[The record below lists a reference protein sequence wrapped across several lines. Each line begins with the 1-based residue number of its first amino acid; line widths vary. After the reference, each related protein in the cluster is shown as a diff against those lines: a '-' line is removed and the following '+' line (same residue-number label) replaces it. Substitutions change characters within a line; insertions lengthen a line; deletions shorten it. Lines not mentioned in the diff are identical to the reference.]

1 MRRLDA
7 TGRIGDGM
15 LGFFKLAL
23 FGYLGLTVLYWLL
36 SVYYRSVERERLER
50 DYDDGGVGG
59 EREAHVRAGLA
70 AYDRSL
76 KRKLVLLVY
85 VVPTA
90 VVLALVW
97 IVNF

>member
-1 MRRLDA
+1 
-7 TGRIGDGM
+7 M

-23 FGYLGLTVLYWLL
+23 FGYLALTVFYWLL
-36 SVYYRSVERERLER
+36 SVYFRSVERERLEK
-50 DYDDGGVGG
+50 DYDDGGVDGD
-59 EREAHVRAGLA
+59 RDSFIQAGLA

-85 VVPTA
+85 VVPT
-90 VVLALVW
+90 VVVAALVW

>member
-1 MRRLDA
+1 
-7 TGRIGDGM
+7 M

-23 FGYLGLTVLYWLL
+23 FGYLALTVFYWLL
-36 SVYYRSVERERLER
+36 SVYYRSVERERLEK
-50 DYDDGGVGG
+50 DYDDGGVDGD
-59 EREAHVRAGLA
+59 RDLFIRAGLA

-85 VVPTA
+85 VVPT
-90 VVLALVW
+90 VVVAALVW